1 MPPLKALRA
10 FEAAA
15 RAMSFKAAADELAL
29 TPTAISHQIRLL
41 ETILGESLFRRR
53 PRPLT
58 LTSAGAALF
67 PAVRDGFDAI
77 AEAFGR
83 VRIQSANTARSLNA
97 EEPAPSAVRL
107 TASPPRLSLVVLP
120 FANLAADHEQDYFAD
135 GITESLTVDLSRI
148 SGTFVIA
155 RNTAFSL
162 RGKTIDLRQVGRD
175 LNVRY
180 ALEGSVQRGA
190 NRLRVNVQLI
200 DCDTGTH
207 LWADRFDQ
215 GSAELFDMQ
224 DQIVARLA
232 NQLGARLVEAEAR
245 RAERSPDPDST
256 DLYFRAKALIN
267 RGSTAEY
274 LKPAEVF
281 LKRALQLDPN
291 NVDALAAKGWVDM
304 DFGAGFMA
312 DDRAARL
319 ASAEA
324 VAIKALSLAPN
335 HAFAHL
341 VLGSFY
347 SAVNRGDEAIAE
359 FEHAL
364 MLDRNLVYAQSLI
377 GMAKTA
383 LGRAEEA
390 ESHYREALRL
400 SPCDVA
406 THHWMSSA
414 GTSKLHLA
422 KDEEAVTWF
431 RRAIEANRNFAFTH
445 LSLAAALAHLRR
457 VDEARVAAQAG
468 FALEP
473 SFTISR
479 FRAGARSDN
488 PRYLAGRARIY
499 EGMRAAGIRE

>member
-1 MPPLKALRA
+1 MRKLPPLKALCA

-15 RAMSFKAAADELAL
+15 RHMSFKAAADELSL

-58 LTSAGAALF
+58 LTSAGTALF
-67 PAVRDGFDAI
+67 PAARDGFDAI

-83 VRIQSANTARSLNA
+83 VRIQSAKAARGFNAQEQASGAVPSTA
-97 EEPAPSAVRL
+97 
-107 TASPPRLSLVVLP
+107 PRLSLVVLP
-120 FANLAADHEQDYFAD
+120 FTNLAADHEQDYFAE

-148 SGTFVIA
+148 SGAFVIA

-162 RGKTIDLRQVGRD
+162 RDKTIDLRQVGRD

-180 ALEGSVQRGA
+180 ALEGSMQRGA

-215 GSAELFDMQ
+215 GPADLLDMQ

-245 RAERSPDPDST
+245 RAEQSPDPDSM

-291 NVDALAAKGWVDM
+291 NVDALAANGWVDM
-304 DFGAGFMA
+304 DLGAGFMA

-347 SAVNRGDEAIAE
+347 SAVNRGEDAIAE

-364 MLDRNLVYAQSLI
+364 ILDRNLVYAHALI

-390 ESHYREALRL
+390 ETNYREALRL
-400 SPCDVA
+400 SPGDVA
-406 THHWMSSA
+406 AHHWMSSA

-422 KDEEAVTWF
+422 KDEEAVAWF

-445 LSLAAALAHLRR
+445 LSLAAALAHLGRI
-457 VDEARVAAQAG
+457 DEARAAAKAG
-468 FALEP
+468 LALEP
-473 SFTISR
+473 SFT
-479 FRAGARSDN
+479 
-488 PRYLAGRARIY
+488 
-499 EGMRAAGIRE
+499 M